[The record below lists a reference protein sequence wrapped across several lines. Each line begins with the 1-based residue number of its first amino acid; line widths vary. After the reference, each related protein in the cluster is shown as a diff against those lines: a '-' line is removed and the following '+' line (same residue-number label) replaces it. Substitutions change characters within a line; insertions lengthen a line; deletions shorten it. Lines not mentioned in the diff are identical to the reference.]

1 MTCPRLEIHKS
12 TKFVENGTWVNFVY
26 EYLCRKKLMYMLKN
40 KPVYNYD
47 IEECNQLFKKG
58 VYPIGC
64 GVGDKDGR
72 VFHVFTANRRYFD
85 TVRLINFE
93 MNEKRQ
99 SNM

>member
-1 MTCPRLEIHKS
+1 
-12 TKFVENGTWVNFVY
+12 
-26 EYLCRKKLMYMLKN
+26 MYMLKN

-64 GVGDKDGR
+64 GIGDKDGR
-72 VFHVFTANRRYFD
+72 VFHVFVANRRYFD